1 LVAFRPWIG
10 GEFVP
15 FGFAQ
20 GRENWIYNMIRVGI
34 VGFGYWGPNIVRC
47 FSELPGSKLTA
58 VCDRSLERLIQ
69 IKDRYPS
76 VHAFEDYEQI
86 LSSGLID
93 AVVIAT
99 PTASHFGLA
108 KRALENGLHVMVEK
122 PLAETSEQCRELI
135 EMAEAK
141 ACTLFVGHVF
151 LHSSPVVKL
160 REMIVAGELG
170 RINYISSRRLN
181 LGPVRRDVNALFD
194 LATHDISMMLYL
206 LGDRPIRVSCSGIDL
221 LQPGNHDVCNLTMH
235 FPENRMGM
243 IHVSWLDPRKER
255 VLTVVGDR
263 KMAVYDDLEQEKI
276 KIYDKGIVAPPS
288 SGDFADFQI
297 SYRYGGSYSPFI
309 NEREPLKAE
318 CGDFIRCIAES
329 QTPLTDGENG
339 LAVVEV
345 LEAANQS
352 LRQYGMPVAIDVDRE
367 GWNETRA
374 LKRAAR

>member
-1 LVAFRPWIG
+1 
-10 GEFVP
+10 
-15 FGFAQ
+15 
-20 GRENWIYNMIRVGI
+20 MIRVGI

-58 VCDRSLERLIQ
+58 VCDKSLDRLIQ
-69 IKDRYPS
+69 IKDRYPA
-76 VHAFEDYEQI
+76 VQAFEDYDQM
-86 LSSGLID
+86 LASDTID

-99 PTASHFGLA
+99 PTASHFAMA
-108 KRALENGLHVMVEK
+108 KKALERGLHVMVEK
-122 PLAETSEQCRELI
+122 PLAETTDQCRELI
-135 EMAEAK
+135 LIAEANDL
-141 ACTLFVGHVF
+141 TLFVGHVF
-151 LHSSPVVKL
+151 LHSSPVIKL
-160 REMIVAGELG
+160 REMVVAGELG

-181 LGPVRRDVNALFD
+181 LGPVRKDVNALFD

-243 IHVSWLDPRKER
+243 IHVSWIDPRKER

-276 KIYDKGIVAPPS
+276 KIYDKGIVAPPA

-345 LEAANQS
+345 LEAANLS
-352 LRQYGMPVAIDVDRE
+352 LRQFGTPIAIGADRE
-367 GWNETRA
+367 DADETKTV
-374 LKRAAR
+374 KRTAR